1 MEPLHSS
8 VTPVHTAVAPAH
20 THMPGIETYDFVP
33 EYVHGLSHIHK
44 KYPNPR
50 NPEHQYVIHHEADLY
65 TMSSSEDEM
74 NSSASWES
82 FSSNDYNLD
91 RDSLTHL
98 NQQSDSLKPKDFP
111 QIDTTKYRP
120 VTIPSQKY

>member
-8 VTPVHTAVAPAH
+8 VTPVHTAVGPAH
-20 THMPGIETYDFVP
+20 THSHMPGIETYDFVP

-82 FSSNDYNLD
+82 FSSNDHNLD

-98 NQQSDSLKPKDFP
+98 NQ
-111 QIDTTKYRP
+111 
-120 VTIPSQKY
+120 